1 MHFPFEEG
9 RRCLCRKRCLDHSNC
24 QTTRG
29 RCPES
34 LSKIGSVSLCPYWC
48 LSLRERSTLSHGEP
62 GPQSFPALP
71 GKMSAFSL
79 SQVEGGWYTLCIQC
93 LDILAGCCCS
103 GPSNAIPPSH
113 LFPGSGHDDTAFC
126 TQRLCFWLNGRCR
139 VHPNH
144 FACLSFLELAILWI
158 VRLSALSRSM

>member
-1 MHFPFEEG
+1 
-9 RRCLCRKRCLDHSNC
+9 
-24 QTTRG
+24 
-29 RCPES
+29 
-34 LSKIGSVSLCPYWC
+34 
-48 LSLRERSTLSHGEP
+48 
-62 GPQSFPALP
+62 
-71 GKMSAFSL
+71 MSAFSL

-103 GPSNAIPPSH
+103 GPSNAMPPSH

-144 FACLSFLELAILWI
+144 FACLSFLELAILWT
-158 VRLSALSRSM
+158 VRLSALSRSMALDVGCPPAGRPTW